1 MSFLLN
7 SKGVQKSVESSQFYD
22 SWIELVKLL
31 ATGKAPQDLKIQGS
45 LSLAQLRLRS
55 LPGNLTVKGDLD
67 LRQCQRLSRIGKN
80 LKVEGNLFIEG
91 RLSITPQH
99 QRKLVKT
106 SAKTDFLAKLS
117 KDGKIPLA
125 YLPDNLEVKGDL
137 VIRSA
142 ANLRSFPSKL
152 VLGGSLLLHG
162 CEKLEKLPDKLHV
175 NEDLILIS
183 CPKLHKLPDDLKAK
197 RLFLIGCGVESLPYK
212 MDIKELIHLESCPNL
227 TSLAPSLLCLETASL
242 EQLTI
247 INCPIENLPYY
258 VNTSKVI
265 KINRV
270 PINLMKDSLLE
281 SNSIRITNC
290 KNLEKIE
297 SLLAPNFSL
306 SFRDCVK
313 IQSFSDPSYSIAQ
326 LDLTNCESLQ
336 ALPNKLSFF
345 VTEEDKLTLTNC
357 FKLLHLP
364 DSMKF
369 IGRLE
374 VSGCS
379 IKSLPKTMQ
388 NCRVSWRGHWITSD
402 IIFAPET
409 LTSDR
414 ILTESNAEIRRLM
427 LERVGI
433 ERVLSKANAS
443 TIDSDKDAGGKRSLI
458 QVRVRTNW
466 SEQLVRYLRCSCP
479 STAREYLLPVP
490 PNINSCKAAAAWLAG
505 FNKVEDYQ
513 PILET

>member
-7 SKGVQKSVESSQFYD
+7 SKGVQKSVETAQTYD
-22 SWIELVKLL
+22 SWLEIVKLL
-31 ATGKAPQDLKIQGS
+31 TAGKAPQDLKIDGS
-45 LSLAQLRLRS
+45 LSLAQLRFRS
-55 LPGNLTVKGDLD
+55 LPANLTVKGDLD

-80 LKVEGNLFIEG
+80 LKVEGDLFIGG
-91 RLSITPQH
+91 RLNVIAQH
-99 QRKLVKT
+99 QQKLVK
-106 SAKTDFLAKLS
+106 SSEKTKFLAKLS
-117 KDGKIPLA
+117 KDGKIPLS
-125 YLPDNLEVKGDL
+125 YLPDDLQVKGDL

-142 ANLRSFPSKL
+142 ANLRSFPNNL

-162 CEKLEKLPDKLHV
+162 CEKLEKLPEQLHV
-175 NEDLILIS
+175 NGDLILIS
-183 CPKLHKLPDDLKAK
+183 CPKLRKLPDDLKAK
-197 RLFLIGCGVESLPYK
+197 RLFLIGCGIESLPYK
-212 MDIKELIHLESCPNL
+212 MDIKELIHLESCPKL
-227 TSLAPSLLCLETASL
+227 TSLAPSLLCLETGNL

-258 VNTSKVI
+258 VNTSKTI
-265 KINRV
+265 KITRV
-270 PINLMKDSLLE
+270 PIKYLKDSLLE
-281 SNSIRITNC
+281 SVSIRITKC
-290 KNLEKIE
+290 KNLEKID

-313 IQSFSDPSYSIAQ
+313 LESFSEPSYSIAH

-345 VTEEDKLTLTNC
+345 ETKEDKLNLTNC
-357 FKLLHLP
+357 FKLVQLP
-364 DSMKF
+364 EFMKF
-369 IGRLE
+369 EGRLE

-379 IKSLPKTMQ
+379 IKSLPKKMQ

-414 ILTESNAEIRRLM
+414 ILTETNAEIRRLM

-443 TIDSDKDAGGKRSLI
+443 TIDLDKDAGGKRSLI
-458 QVRVRTNW
+458 QVRVRTDRN
-466 SEQLVRYLRCSCP
+466 EQLVRYLRCCCP

-490 PNINSCKAAAAWLAG
+490 PNINSCKVAAAWLAG
-505 FNKVEDYQ
+505 FDKVDDYQ
-513 PILET
+513 PVLET